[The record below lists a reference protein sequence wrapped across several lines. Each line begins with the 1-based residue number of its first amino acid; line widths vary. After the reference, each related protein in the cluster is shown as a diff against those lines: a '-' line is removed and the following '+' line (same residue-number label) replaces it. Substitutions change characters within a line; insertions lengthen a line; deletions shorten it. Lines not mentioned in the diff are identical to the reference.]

1 MFSYVIDWTLCNA
14 VTGSPGVQL
23 SPSVYI
29 TYLEF
34 TDSVVMFNGSPAATQ
49 EILYQI
55 NISITDQDNVLRT
68 IRTRHIACWTQLEA
82 IVVTCNIIYRPVDY
96 LVEWDWWKCATLSVS
111 GKKGNSFWYHILL
124 ATLTWYLVHSLAPD
138 SRFSRQNGW
147 LSLPFLRR
155 SCAFSDIKNPLLS
168 VCCNSF

>member
-68 IRTRHIACWTQLEA
+68 IRTRHIAC
-82 IVVTCNIIYRPVDY
+82 
-96 LVEWDWWKCATLSVS
+96 
-111 GKKGNSFWYHILL
+111 
-124 ATLTWYLVHSLAPD
+124 
-138 SRFSRQNGW
+138 
-147 LSLPFLRR
+147 
-155 SCAFSDIKNPLLS
+155 
-168 VCCNSF
+168 